1 MLPFLQQ
8 GKRESK
14 EIALKQTGRRNCAQH
29 CGDVVRRVG
38 SGHPCNNR
46 GGQRYSPPS
55 PEEKTKAT
63 ETKYFPPS
71 CPSSSE
77 LDASRGVQSMSL
89 HSNPVLCRT
98 QHVTHKRSQGP
109 RPFAFLPWKAMTSQ
123 ALPAAETVDYL
134 LITENIRDQEK
145 CRKAKG
151 MRRPVEETHETL
163 QAGASLVHFLS

>member
-1 MLPFLQQ
+1 MPSTAATWLGGLVRVILVITVEVSATPRLLRKRKQKLQ
-8 GKRESK
+8 
-14 EIALKQTGRRNCAQH
+14 RR
-29 CGDVVRRVG
+29 
-38 SGHPCNNR
+38 SI
-46 GGQRYSPPS
+46 SPQ
-55 PEEKTKAT
+55 AA
-63 ETKYFPPS
+63 
-71 CPSSSE
+71 PSSSE